1 MTMLGNQTRE
11 GTMQTYSHV
20 ATAGQTSFPCSY
32 GVGSSSV
39 FVFQN
44 GVLLSGS
51 DINLTSGN
59 AAVLNVAAAASDEIT
74 IQVQDVFSVAD
85 TVSATTGG
93 TFGAS
98 IRSTKFETTDTTTK
112 TEIFQTNE
120 QTLTTDTTIPSNL
133 NASANS
139 PLTLS
144 ATLTVEGN
152 LVII

>member
-1 MTMLGNQTRE
+1 MLGNQTRE
-11 GTMQTYSHV
+11 GTMQTYSHL

-39 FVFQN
+39 SVFQN

-51 DINLTSGN
+51 DINLTSVN
-59 AAVLNVAAAASDEIT
+59 AAVLTSGAAAVGDEIT

>member
-20 ATAGQTSFPCSY
+20 AVAGQLSFPCSY

-39 FVFQN
+39 SVFQN

>member
-39 FVFQN
+39 SVFQN

>member
-20 ATAGQTSFPCSY
+20 AVAGQLSFPCSY

-39 FVFQN
+39 SVFQN

-51 DINLTSGN
+51 DINLTSGT

-93 TFGAS
+93 TFSAS